1 MLRHSFATHLLERG
15 ADLRAIQVMLGHAD
29 LSTTQIYTHVL
40 EARLRAVY
48 DKFHPRRVNSRRSA
62 ARLARVA
69 VSVELPGVGHVKYH
83 DGRRAGSHQP
93 TGDADGTTWR
103 EKIEGT
109 TDQILA
115 QIKRLIDE
123 GNIRRVVVKQ
133 QGKVIAEFPLT
144 VGVVGTVLAPV
155 AAAIG
160 ALTAVLAECSIEV
173 EKTSPP
179 TSSEKQ
185 GTASRRAVERG
196 AVRGSPEGSNDMRPA
211 V

>member
-1 MLRHSFATHLLERG
+1 MER
-15 ADLRAIQVMLGHAD
+15 
-29 LSTTQIYTHVL
+29 
-40 EARLRAVY
+40 
-48 DKFHPRRVNSRRSA
+48 
-62 ARLARVA
+62 
-69 VSVELPGVGHVKYH
+69 
-83 DGRRAGSHQP
+83 
-93 TGDADGTTWR
+93 TWR

-123 GNIRRVVVKQ
+123 GNIRRVLVKQ

-144 VGVVGTVLAPV
+144 VGVVGTVIAPV

-173 EKTSPP
+173 EKTTPP
-179 TSSEKQ
+179 AA
-185 GTASRRAVERG
+185 ASTEVPAADTNVEPDD
-196 AVRGSPEGSNDMRPA
+196 VRPA

>member
-1 MLRHSFATHLLERG
+1 MER
-15 ADLRAIQVMLGHAD
+15 
-29 LSTTQIYTHVL
+29 
-40 EARLRAVY
+40 
-48 DKFHPRRVNSRRSA
+48 
-62 ARLARVA
+62 
-69 VSVELPGVGHVKYH
+69 
-83 DGRRAGSHQP
+83 
-93 TGDADGTTWR
+93 TWR

-123 GNIRRVVVKQ
+123 GNVRRVLVKQ

-144 VGVVGTVLAPV
+144 VGVVGTVIAPV

-173 EKTSPP
+173 EKTTPP
-179 TSSEKQ
+179 AA
-185 GTASRRAVERG
+185 ASTEVPAVDTNVE
-196 AVRGSPEGSNDMRPA
+196 PEDVRPA